1 MSATVTFEPLPDSKH
16 QFESISIDLHGRD
29 QVYVIGFP
37 RHSLVPTPS
46 SSSSL
51 DSPSASECDSECTR
65 DGDHY
70 HRGRSVRRSN
80 KAAKDTSKTKSG
92 IVVNELAFS
101 NELVEDKLCVVPA
114 DPDIPL
120 KMRFVFAAIW
130 LAPGYKVMILPS
142 GGTKIYYQRAIP
154 GNPMWRRI
162 NQGYG
167 VELSDRFMTVLD
179 KGIHIKIDARPNK
192 HSHNMHG
199 RELLRRVLRYLRRS
213 ASTMRSSSQQPT
225 SRASTFPLHPHPLV
239 RQIHTEIEGTE
250 RHDGVRPYQIAACVR
265 VSWADGLGENMRFEP
280 EKGLLETL
288 RKEREEKWREKE
300 EEDKERAE
308 RQVEM
313 MDEKDIDKMEVEAN
327 PFLDDAKGMKEN
339 YQKKEDAI
347 SAGASSPA
355 TSTPSVNA
363 TQEVERGRARE
374 RALPPIPEAEHEHEH
389 EHEQEIAQ
397 ASKTPLAINSSPR
410 PSRPQRTKS
419 NTTRLPSRPRDSLPE
434 RGSRSQSKVEFKG
447 FKEPEDYSLKSTRS
461 KESNGRS
468 SERRSDRAASPR
480 RVASRSM

>member
-1 MSATVTFEPLPDSKH
+1 MSATVTFEPLPDSEH
-16 QFESISIDLHGRD
+16 QFESTSIDLRGRD

-51 DSPSASECDSECTR
+51 DSPSTSECDSECTR

-70 HRGRSVRRSN
+70 HRGRSARRSS
-80 KAAKDTSKTKSG
+80 KAAKNTSKVKSG
-92 IVVNELAFS
+92 IMVNELGFS
-101 NELVEDKLCVVPA
+101 NDLVEDKLCVVPA
-114 DPDIPL
+114 DPDITL
-120 KMRFVFAAIW
+120 KMRIVFAAIW

-142 GGTKIYYQRAIP
+142 EGTKIYYQRAIP

-179 KGIHIKIDARPNK
+179 KGIHIKIDIRPNR

-199 RELLRRVLRYLRRS
+199 RELLRRVLRYIRPS
-213 ASTMRSSSQQPT
+213 ASTTSQQPT
-225 SRASTFPLHPHPLV
+225 PRASTFPLQPHPLV
-239 RQIHTEIEGTE
+239 RQVHTEIEGTE
-250 RHDGVRPYQIAACVR
+250 RHDGLRPYQIAACVR
-265 VSWADGLGENMRFEP
+265 VSWTDGLGESLHFEP
-280 EKGLLETL
+280 EKGFLEML

-300 EEDKERAE
+300 KEDRERAD
-308 RQVEM
+308 RQAEM

-339 YQKKEDAI
+339 DQKKKDAFLA
-347 SAGASSPA
+347 SASSLA
-355 TSTPSVNA
+355 ASTPSTSG
-363 TQEVERGRARE
+363 TQGAERGRARE
-374 RALPPIPEAEHEHEH
+374 RALPPIPEVEHEHEH
-389 EHEQEIAQ
+389 EHEQEVVQ
-397 ASKTPLAINSSPR
+397 ESSTSPTASSSSR

-419 NTTRLPSRPRDSLPE
+419 NTTKLPSRPRDSLPV
-434 RGSRSQSKVEFKG
+434 RGAQSQSKVESKSS
-447 FKEPEDYSLKSTRS
+447 KESEDHFLKPTRS

-480 RVASRSM
+480 RGASRSM

>member
-1 MSATVTFEPLPDSKH
+1 MSATVTFEPLSDSKH
-16 QFESISIDLHGRD
+16 QFESINIDLRGRD
-29 QVYVIGFP
+29 QVYVVGFP
-37 RHSLVPTPS
+37 RHSLVPTLN

-70 HRGRSVRRSN
+70 QRGRSVRRSN

-92 IVVNELAFS
+92 IVVNELGFS

-114 DPDIPL
+114 DPDTPL
-120 KMRFVFAAIW
+120 KMRIVFAAIW

-142 GGTKIYYQRAIP
+142 EGTKIYYQRAIP
-154 GNPMWRRI
+154 GNAVWRRI
-162 NQGYG
+162 KQGYG
-167 VELSDRFMTVLD
+167 VELSDRFLTVLD
-179 KGIHIKIDARPNK
+179 KGIHIKIDTRPNK

-213 ASTMRSSSQQPT
+213 ASDTRSSFRQPA

-239 RQIHTEIEGTE
+239 RQIHTEIEGTKW
-250 RHDGVRPYQIAACVR
+250 HDGVRPYQIAACVR
-265 VSWADGLGENMRFEP
+265 VSWTDGLGEGMRFEP

-300 EEDKERAE
+300 KEDKERTD
-308 RQVEM
+308 RQAEM

-327 PFLDDAKGMKEN
+327 PFLDDAKGIKEN
-339 YQKKEDAI
+339 DQKKKDTI
-347 SAGASSPA
+347 LAGASSLA
-355 TSTPSVNA
+355 TYASG
-363 TQEVERGRARE
+363 TQGAERGRARE
-374 RALPPIPEAEHEHEH
+374 RALPPIPEAEIEH
-389 EHEQEIAQ
+389 EHEQEVVQ
-397 ASKTPLAINSSPR
+397 ASNTSSTANSSSR

-419 NTTRLPSRPRDSLPE
+419 NTTRLPGRPRDSSPE
-434 RGSRSQSKVEFKG
+434 RGPQSQSNVESKG
-447 FKEPEDYSLKSTRS
+447 SKERENYSLKSTRS

-468 SERRSDRAASPR
+468 SERQSDRAASPR
-480 RVASRSM
+480 RVASGSM

>member
-1 MSATVTFEPLPDSKH
+1 MSATVTFAPLPDSEH
-16 QFESISIDLHGRD
+16 QFESTSIDLRGRD

-37 RHSLVPTPS
+37 RHSLVPTPR

-70 HRGRSVRRSN
+70 HRGRSARRSN
-80 KAAKDTSKTKSG
+80 KAAKKDTSKVKSG
-92 IVVNELAFS
+92 IVVNALGFS
-101 NELVEDKLCVVPA
+101 NELVEDKLCVVQA

-120 KMRFVFAAIW
+120 KMRIVFAAIW

-142 GGTKIYYQRAIP
+142 EGTKIYYQRAIP
-154 GNPMWRRI
+154 GNAMWTRI

-179 KGIHIKIDARPNK
+179 EGIHIKIDTRPNK
-192 HSHNMHG
+192 HSRNMHG
-199 RELLRRVLRYLRRS
+199 KELLRRVLRYLRRS
-213 ASTMRSSSQQPT
+213 ASTMGSLSQQSP

-265 VSWADGLGENMRFEP
+265 VSWTDGLGESMRFEP

-300 EEDKERAE
+300 KEDRERADL
-308 RQVEM
+308 QAEM
-313 MDEKDIDKMEVEAN
+313 MDEKDIDNMEVEAN
-327 PFLDDAKGMKEN
+327 LFSDDAKGMKEN
-339 YQKKEDAI
+339 DQKKKDAI
-347 SAGASSPA
+347 LADVSSLA
-355 TSTPSVNA
+355 ASTPSA
-363 TQEVERGRARE
+363 SGTQGAERGRARE
-374 RALPPIPEAEHEHEH
+374 RVLPPIPEAEHEHEH
-389 EHEQEIAQ
+389 EQEVVQ
-397 ASKTPLAINSSPR
+397 ASSTSSTASSSSR

-434 RGSRSQSKVEFKG
+434 CGPQSQSKVESKG
-447 FKEPEDYSLKSTRS
+447 SKESEDYPLKPTRS